1 MADANLPLEGR
12 TVWMVRAAG
21 TPVLVGERLGEGGQ
35 GIVHAAQIGGASCA
49 VKWYRAVPKPKELRD
64 SITALLD
71 SGCPH
76 PAFVWPID
84 LVVGNEI
91 PGFGYV
97 MPRLD
102 PAFES
107 LGELLAR
114 TASPPFRVMIN
125 IGLHLVAAFE
135 ALHGAGLCYRD
146 INSKNLWVDAEKA
159 EVAIIDNDNVGTD
172 HAEVFV
178 WGTSGFMAPEV
189 VRREKFPTGHT
200 DLHSLAVLLF
210 YLFVHGHPLEG
221 VKADAAYSWASSRE
235 SESEAAIRTY
245 GLEPVFVFD
254 PRNPSNPPPTGDP
267 MLIWWPIYPRFFREL
282 FEQAFTVGL
291 ANPITDR
298 VPEGIW
304 RRALNRL
311 GDCVSRC
318 RCNASVFYD
327 PDDPGMRCWNCGQ
340 VPIRPPLL
348 QLPGGTVVLSD
359 GASITS
365 HHLHRDRNHGTV
377 IGMVEAHPT
386 KPGEVVLRNVGPDDW
401 VMIPEGESAVTVAS
415 RRRLGVRTMVIDFG
429 SVKGRISVD

>member
-1 MADANLPLEGR
+1 
-12 TVWMVRAAG
+12 
-21 TPVLVGERLGEGGQ
+21 
-35 GIVHAAQIGGASCA
+35 
-49 VKWYRAVPKPKELRD
+49 
-64 SITALLD
+64 
-71 SGCPH
+71 
-76 PAFVWPID
+76 
-84 LVVGNEI
+84 
-91 PGFGYV
+91 

-172 HAEVFV
+172 DAEVFV

-254 PRNPSNPPPTGDP
+254 PRDPSNPPPTGDP
-267 MLIWWPIYPRFFREL
+267 MLTWWQIYPRFFREL

-291 ANPITDR
+291 TNPITGR

-311 GDCVSRC
+311 GDCASRC
-318 RCNASVFYD
+318 RCTASVFYD
-327 PDDPGMRCWNCGQ
+327 PDDPGLRCWNCGQ

-348 QLPGGTVVLSD
+348 QLPGGTLVLSD

-386 KPGEVVLRNVGPDDW
+386 KPGEVVLRNVGPDAW
-401 VMIPEGESAVTVAS
+401 VMTPEGESAVTVPS